1 MRSLTVAKL
10 EKEKKIKIIVAGDEE
25 VLDKCQGIQLEWRRT
40 SHELQMQHFISSHR
54 ASTFRLFELIFH
66 EKHTQIVM
74 DSYLPFILSET
85 KAIMEIS
92 NTSKVHKMQSEDLRG
107 RWAVLD
113 SSFLHMDMC
122 IHMSYLKAS
131 AFIILASNCLGIEDH
146 QLFEEIQK
154 LLMTVEVTPRTYE

>member
-1 MRSLTVAKL
+1 MRSLTVAEL
-10 EKEKKIKIIVAGDEE
+10 EKEKKIKIIVSGDEE

-74 DSYLPFILSET
+74 DSYLPFIFSET

-107 RWAVLD
+107 RWAV
-113 SSFLHMDMC
+113 C
-122 IHMSYLKAS
+122 IHYPS
-131 AFIILASNCLGIEDH
+131 SNCLGIEDH